1 MSQRAQAAINSPW
14 WPEFLA
20 IKDGHSFEELA
31 RRFGTNVYT
40 LRTALGL
47 AGVSKTLLPP
57 GPRRPDSVA
66 AAASSRGLPVVVVA
80 AIAPY
85 ASLLGTV
92 PDSAVAAM
100 ALVTD
105 AEVAAFRVMNGIA
118 PFDEP
123 APPAPPAPVKRPVG
137 RPRLHPRPDGVP
149 VRPAKPAAPKAAPA
163 KAADKPAKPA
173 KPAKAAAVKAAAAPA
188 KAAAVKAAAAP
199 AKPAAV
205 KAEAA
210 SKPAPAVTPVATG
223 FRPSRLDAYAH
234 LVGSVPDSE
243 VAALVKMSVEGVRLY
258 RKARNIP
265 SSFEAKVGGA
275 ARAAPVSQPAAVAAP
290 VQDVAPKAEGK
301 AAFVKAISAPPV
313 AVAKSEAA
321 EVPAVAAAAPAV
333 VVPAVAGVAASH
345 RAFSVVAVR
354 GDEQRKFAVVGA
366 SILDA
371 LDIAVRALSARQDG
385 PWRVGSIREGIE
397 ALTLPG

>member
-40 LRTALGL
+40 LRTALNL

-57 GPRRPDSVA
+57 GPRRPDSGA

-100 ALVTD
+100 ALVSD
-105 AEVAAFRVMNGIA
+105 AEVAAFRAMNGIA

-123 APPAPPAPVKRPVG
+123 APPAPAPPVKRPVG

-149 VRPAKPAAPKAAPA
+149 VRPAKPAAPKASAS
-163 KAADKPAKPA
+163 KAADKPVKSAKAAAAVPAKPA
-173 KPAKAAAVKAAAAPA
+173 KPVK
-188 KAAAVKAAAAP
+188 AAP

-210 SKPAPAVTPVATG
+210 SIQADVAPSKPAPAVTSVATG

-258 RKARNIP
+258 RKARGIP
-265 SSFEAKVGGA
+265 SSFEVKAGA
-275 ARAAPVSQPAAVAAP
+275 AAPAAPVSQPAAVAAP

-371 LDIAVRALSARQDG
+371 LDTAVRALSARQDG

>member
-1 MSQRAQAAINSPW
+1 
-14 WPEFLA
+14 
-20 IKDGHSFEELA
+20 
-31 RRFGTNVYT
+31 
-40 LRTALGL
+40 
-47 AGVSKTLLPP
+47 
-57 GPRRPDSVA
+57 
-66 AAASSRGLPVVVVA
+66 LPVVVVA

-105 AEVAAFRVMNGIA
+105 AEVAAFRAMNGIA

-123 APPAPPAPVKRPVG
+123 APPAPAAPVKRPVG

-149 VRPAKPAAPKAAPA
+149 VRPAKPAAPKASAS
-163 KAADKPAKPA
+163 KAADKPVKSAKVAAAVSAKPA
-173 KPAKAAAVKAAAAPA
+173 KS
-188 KAAAVKAAAAP
+188 VKAAAAP

-205 KAEAA
+205 KAEAP
-210 SKPAPAVTPVATG
+210 SKPAPAVTSVATG

-258 RKARNIP
+258 RKARGIP
-265 SSFEAKVGGA
+265 SSFEVKAGA
-275 ARAAPVSQPAAVAAP
+275 AAPAAPVSQPAAVAAS
-290 VQDVAPKAEGK
+290 VQDVPPKAEGK
-301 AAFVKAISAPPV
+301 AAFVKGISAPPV

-345 RAFSVVAVR
+345 RAFSVIAVR

-371 LDIAVRALSARQDG
+371 LDTAVRALSARQDG